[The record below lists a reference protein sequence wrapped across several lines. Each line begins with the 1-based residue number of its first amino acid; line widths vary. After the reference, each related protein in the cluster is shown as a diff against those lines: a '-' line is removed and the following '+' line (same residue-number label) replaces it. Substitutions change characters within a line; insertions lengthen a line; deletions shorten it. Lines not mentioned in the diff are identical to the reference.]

1 MYRDAVLVSFGNCLT
16 SVFAG
21 FVIFSYLGF
30 LARELNLPVDE
41 VAEGGKY
48 RRKCSLCFR

>member
-1 MYRDAVLVSFGNCLT
+1 MLVYRDTIIVSFGNCAT

-30 LARELNLPVDE
+30 LSNDLNISIE
-41 VAEGGKY
+41 NVAKTGKFLY
-48 RRKCSLCFR
+48 KFT